1 MTNDAHEGLANATTR
16 DDAANA
22 LSLGW
27 NERLATE
34 LIEKKYDMTS
44 LQHSRRLG
52 RVSRIDRGWSTILT
66 SGVHDAVDGV
76 ERVRNI
82 GADVAVGD
90 WVIISDDMEKIDH
103 VLSRSSALT
112 RRASSDT
119 VRAESHTVA
128 ANIDT
133 VLVVQAATPDPNLR
147 RIERELVLAF
157 DSGAQP
163 VLVFNKIDELDADG
177 LSLMVRRVE
186 PVLAGVPL
194 LFASAKTGAGLDG
207 LRTYTYISSI
217 SDINDTQKSVASAP
231 QTIALLGASGVGKS
245 TLINAL
251 SGHDGQAT
259 GAVREGDQRG
269 RHTTTAAELVRLVNG
284 GWLIDTPGLR
294 AVSLWMSNH
303 GIEQAFSDIF
313 TLTESCKFRDCKH
326 EDEPSCA
333 VQAAV
338 ERGEVS
344 LERLCKMKMLV
355 AEEHELEEQQAV
367 HERAYDRKGTRKKPK
382 N

>member
-16 DDAANA
+16 DDEAHA
-22 LSLGW
+22 LALGW

-34 LIEKKYDMTS
+34 LIKKKFEMTS
-44 LQHSRRLG
+44 LQRSRRLG

-66 SGVHDAVDGV
+66 SGVHDVVDGV

-82 GADVAVGD
+82 GAEVAVGD
-90 WVIISDDMEKIDH
+90 WVIISDDLEKIDH

-163 VLVFNKIDELDADG
+163 VLVFNKIDELDAEG
-177 LSLMVRRVE
+177 LSLMVLRVE

-194 LFASAKTGAGLDG
+194 LFTSAKTGAGLDG
-207 LRTYTYISSI
+207 LRAYTYIY
-217 SDINDTQKSVASAP
+217 NAQKNVASSP

-338 ERGEVS
+338 ERGDVS
-344 LERLCKMKMLV
+344 PERLANMKMLV
-355 AEEHELEEQQAV
+355 AEELELEEQQAV
-367 HERAYDRKGTRKKPK
+367 HDRAYDRKGARKKPK
-382 N
+382 I

>member
-16 DDAANA
+16 DDAAHA

-44 LQHSRRLG
+44 LQRGRRLG

-66 SGVHDAVDGV
+66 SGVHDAIGGV

-90 WVIISDDMEKIDH
+90 WVIISDDLEKIDH

-133 VLVVQAATPDPNLR
+133 VLVVQAATQDPNLR

-163 VLVFNKIDELDADG
+163 VLVFNKIDEMDADG

-207 LRTYTYISSI
+207 LRAYTYIYDSA
-217 SDINDTQKSVASAP
+217 KSVASAP

-303 GIEQAFSDIF
+303 GIELAFSDIF

-338 ERGEVS
+338 ERGDVS
-344 LERLCKMKMLV
+344 LERLANMKMLV
-355 AEEHELEEQQAV
+355 AEELELEEQKAV
-367 HERAYDRKGTRKKPK
+367 HDRAYDRKGARKKPK

>member
-16 DDAANA
+16 DDSANA

-44 LQHSRRLG
+44 LQRGRRLG

-90 WVIISDDMEKIDH
+90 WVIISDDLEKIDH

-163 VLVFNKIDELDADG
+163 VLVFNKIDEIDADG

-207 LRTYTYISSI
+207 LRAYTYISSI
-217 SDINDTQKSVASAP
+217 SDINDTQKSVAGAP

-303 GIEQAFSDIF
+303 GIEQAFCDIF

-338 ERGEVS
+338 EQGDVS
-344 LERLCKMKMLV
+344 PERLANMKMLV
-355 AEEHELEEQQAV
+355 AEELELEEQQAV
-367 HERAYDRKGTRKKPK
+367 HDRAYDRKGARKKPK

>member
-34 LIEKKYDMTS
+34 LIEKKFDMTS
-44 LQHSRRLG
+44 LQRGRRLG

-90 WVIISDDMEKIDH
+90 WVIISDDLEKIVH

-163 VLVFNKIDELDADG
+163 VLVFNKIDELDAEG
-177 LSLMVRRVE
+177 LSMMVRRVE

-194 LFASAKTGAGLDG
+194 IFTSAKTGTGLDG
-207 LRTYTYISSI
+207 LRAYTYIY
-217 SDINDTQKSVASAP
+217 DTQKNVASSP

-303 GIEQAFSDIF
+303 GIELAFSDIF

-333 VQAAV
+333 VQAAI
-338 ERGEVS
+338 ERGDVS
-344 LERLCKMKMLV
+344 PERLANMKMLV
-355 AEEHELEEQQAV
+355 AEELELEEQKAV
-367 HERAYDRKGTRKKPK
+367 HERAYDRKGARKKPK
-382 N
+382 I

>member
-1 MTNDAHEGLANATTR
+1 MTKDAHEGLANATTR
-16 DDAANA
+16 DDAAHA
-22 LSLGW
+22 LALGW

-44 LQHSRRLG
+44 LQRSRRLG

-90 WVIISDDMEKIDH
+90 WVIISDDLEKIDH

-128 ANIDT
+128 TNIDT

-163 VLVFNKIDELDADG
+163 VLVFNKIDEMDADG

-194 LFASAKTGAGLDG
+194 LFTSAKTGAGLDG
-207 LRTYTYISSI
+207 LRAYTYIY
-217 SDINDTQKSVASAP
+217 DTDNGAKSVASSP

-303 GIEQAFSDIF
+303 GIELAFSDIF

-338 ERGEVS
+338 ERGDVS
-344 LERLCKMKMLV
+344 IERLANMKMLV
-355 AEEHELEEQQAV
+355 AEELELEEQQAV
-367 HERAYDRKGTRKKPK
+367 HDRAYDRKGARKKPK

>member
-1 MTNDAHEGLANATTR
+1 M
-16 DDAANA
+16 
-22 LSLGW
+22 
-27 NERLATE
+27 
-34 LIEKKYDMTS
+34 I
-44 LQHSRRLG
+44 
-52 RVSRIDRGWSTILT
+52 V
-66 SGVHDAVDGV
+66 
-76 ERVRNI
+76 
-82 GADVAVGD
+82 
-90 WVIISDDMEKIDH
+90 SDDLEKIDH

-112 RRASSDT
+112 RCASSDT

-163 VLVFNKIDELDADG
+163 VLVFNKIDEMDAEG

-194 LFASAKTGAGLDG
+194 HFASAKTGAGLDG
-207 LRTYTYISSI
+207 LRAYTYIYDSEK
-217 SDINDTQKSVASAP
+217 NVASSP

-245 TLINAL
+245 TLINTL

-303 GIEQAFSDIF
+303 GIERAFSDIF
-313 TLTESCKFRDCKH
+313 ALAESCKFRDCKH
-326 EDEPSCA
+326 EDEPSCS

-338 ERGEVS
+338 ERGDVS
-344 LERLCKMKMLV
+344 FERLSNMKMLV
-355 AEEHELEEQQAV
+355 AEELELEERQAV
-367 HERAYDRKGTRKKPK
+367 HERAYDRKGARKKPK
-382 N
+382 I

>member
-1 MTNDAHEGLANATTR
+1 MSNEMTNDAHEGLANATTR
-16 DDAANA
+16 DDAAHA
-22 LSLGW
+22 LALGW

-34 LIEKKYDMTS
+34 LIEKKYYITS

-66 SGVHDAVDGV
+66 SGVHDAIDGV

-82 GADVAVGD
+82 GAEVAVGD
-90 WVIISDDMEKIDH
+90 WVIISDDLEKIDH

-133 VLVVQAATPDPNLR
+133 VLVVQAATQDPNLR

-163 VLVFNKIDELDADG
+163 VLVFNKIDEMDADG

-207 LRTYTYISSI
+207 LRAYTYIYDSA
-217 SDINDTQKSVASAP
+217 KSVASAP

-303 GIEQAFSDIF
+303 GIELAFSDIF

-338 ERGEVS
+338 ERGDVS
-344 LERLCKMKMLV
+344 LERLANMKMLV
-355 AEEHELEEQQAV
+355 AEELELEEQKAV
-367 HERAYDRKGTRKKPK
+367 HDRAYDRKGARKKPK

>member
-1 MTNDAHEGLANATTR
+1 M
-16 DDAANA
+16 
-22 LSLGW
+22 
-27 NERLATE
+27 
-34 LIEKKYDMTS
+34 
-44 LQHSRRLG
+44 
-52 RVSRIDRGWSTILT
+52 
-66 SGVHDAVDGV
+66 
-76 ERVRNI
+76 
-82 GADVAVGD
+82 
-90 WVIISDDMEKIDH
+90 
-103 VLSRSSALT
+103 
-112 RRASSDT
+112 
-119 VRAESHTVA
+119 RAESHTVA

-163 VLVFNKIDELDADG
+163 VLVFNKIDELDAEG

-207 LRTYTYISSI
+207 LRAYTYIY
-217 SDINDTQKSVASAP
+217 DTQKNVPSSP

-303 GIEQAFSDIF
+303 GIELAFSDIF

-338 ERGEVS
+338 ERGDVS
-344 LERLCKMKMLV
+344 LERLANMKMLV
-355 AEEHELEEQQAV
+355 AEELELEEQQAV
-367 HERAYDRKGTRKKPK
+367 HERAYDRKGARKKPK
-382 N
+382 I

>member
-34 LIEKKYDMTS
+34 LIEKKYDTMS
-44 LQHSRRLG
+44 LQRGRRLG

-82 GADVAVGD
+82 GAEVAVGD
-90 WVIISDDMEKIDH
+90 WVIISDDLEKIDH

-163 VLVFNKIDELDADG
+163 VLVFNKIDEMDADG

-194 LFASAKTGAGLDG
+194 HFASAKTGAGLDG
-207 LRTYTYISSI
+207 LRAYTYIY
-217 SDINDTQKSVASAP
+217 DIQKNAAYSP

-333 VQAAV
+333 VREAV
-338 ERGEVS
+338 ERGDVS
-344 LERLCKMKMLV
+344 LERLANMKMLV
-355 AEEHELEEQQAV
+355 AEELELEEQQAV
-367 HERAYDRKGTRKKPK
+367 HERAYDRKGARKKPK
-382 N
+382 S

>member
-90 WVIISDDMEKIDH
+90 WVIISDDLEKIDH

-163 VLVFNKIDELDADG
+163 VLVFNKIDEMDADG

-186 PVLAGVPL
+186 PVLAGVSL

-207 LRTYTYISSI
+207 LRAYTYIS
-217 SDINDTQKSVASAP
+217 DANDTQKNVASAP
-231 QTIALLGASGVGKS
+231 QTIAL
-245 TLINAL
+245 
-251 SGHDGQAT
+251 
-259 GAVREGDQRG
+259 
-269 RHTTTAAELVRLVNG
+269 
-284 GWLIDTPGLR
+284 
-294 AVSLWMSNH
+294 
-303 GIEQAFSDIF
+303 
-313 TLTESCKFRDCKH
+313 
-326 EDEPSCA
+326 
-333 VQAAV
+333 
-338 ERGEVS
+338 
-344 LERLCKMKMLV
+344 
-355 AEEHELEEQQAV
+355 
-367 HERAYDRKGTRKKPK
+367 
-382 N
+382 

>member
-16 DDAANA
+16 DDAAHA
-22 LSLGW
+22 LALGW

-44 LQHSRRLG
+44 LQRSRRLG

-76 ERVRNI
+76 ERVRNT
-82 GADVAVGD
+82 GAEVAVGD
-90 WVIISDDMEKIDH
+90 WVIISDDLEKIDH

-163 VLVFNKIDELDADG
+163 VLVFNKIDEMDADG

-194 LFASAKTGAGLDG
+194 HFASAKTGAGLDG
-207 LRTYTYISSI
+207 LRGYTYIY
-217 SDINDTQKSVASAP
+217 DTQKNAANSP

-338 ERGEVS
+338 ERGDVS
-344 LERLCKMKMLV
+344 PERLVNMKMLV
-355 AEEHELEEQQAV
+355 AEELELEEQQAV
-367 HERAYDRKGTRKKPK
+367 HERAYDRKGARKKPK
-382 N
+382 I

>member
-16 DDAANA
+16 DDAAHA
-22 LSLGW
+22 LALGW

-34 LIEKKYDMTS
+34 LIEKKFDMTS
-44 LQHSRRLG
+44 LQRSRRLG

-90 WVIISDDMEKIDH
+90 WVIISDDLEKIDH

-133 VLVVQAATPDPNLR
+133 VLVVQAATQDPNLR

-207 LRTYTYISSI
+207 LRAYTYISSI
-217 SDINDTQKSVASAP
+217 SDINDAQKKAANSP

-338 ERGEVS
+338 KRGDVS
-344 LERLCKMKMLV
+344 PERLGNMKMLV
-355 AEEHELEEQQAV
+355 AEELELEEQQAV
-367 HERAYDRKGTRKKPK
+367 HERAYDRKGARKKPK
-382 N
+382 I

>member
-16 DDAANA
+16 DDAAHA
-22 LSLGW
+22 LALGW

-44 LQHSRRLG
+44 LQRGRRLG

-66 SGVHDAVDGV
+66 SGVHDAIDGV

-82 GADVAVGD
+82 GAEVAVGD
-90 WVIISDDMEKIDH
+90 WVIISDDLEKIDH

-163 VLVFNKIDELDADG
+163 VLVFNKIDELDAEG
-177 LSLMVRRVE
+177 LSMMVRRVE

-194 LFASAKTGAGLDG
+194 IFTSAKTGAGLDG
-207 LRTYTYISSI
+207 LRAYTYIY
-217 SDINDTQKSVASAP
+217 DTQKNVASSP

-251 SGHDGQAT
+251 SGHNGQAT

-269 RHTTTAAELVRLVNG
+269 RHTTTAAELVHLVNG

-303 GIEQAFSDIF
+303 GIELAFSDIF

-333 VQAAV
+333 VQAAI
-338 ERGEVS
+338 ERGDVS
-344 LERLCKMKMLV
+344 PERLANMKMLV
-355 AEEHELEEQQAV
+355 AEELELEEQKAV
-367 HERAYDRKGTRKKPK
+367 HERAYDRKGVRKKPK
-382 N
+382 I

>member
-1 MTNDAHEGLANATTR
+1 MTNDAHEGLANAITR
-16 DDAANA
+16 DDAAHA

-34 LIEKKYDMTS
+34 LIEKKFDMTS
-44 LQHSRRLG
+44 LQRSRRLG

-82 GADVAVGD
+82 GAEVAVGD
-90 WVIISDDMEKIDH
+90 WVIISDDLEKIDH

-128 ANIDT
+128 TNIDT

-163 VLVFNKIDELDADG
+163 VLVFNKIDELDAEG

-207 LRTYTYISSI
+207 LRAYTYIYDVYEGANRVTSS
-217 SDINDTQKSVASAP
+217 P

-303 GIEQAFSDIF
+303 GIELAFSDIF

-338 ERGEVS
+338 ERGDVS
-344 LERLCKMKMLV
+344 LERLANMKMLV
-355 AEEHELEEQQAV
+355 AEELELEEQQAV
-367 HERAYDRKGTRKKPK
+367 HERAYDRKGARKKPK
-382 N
+382 I

>member
-16 DDAANA
+16 DDAAHA
-22 LSLGW
+22 LALGW

-34 LIEKKYDMTS
+34 LIEKKYDMMS
-44 LQHSRRLG
+44 LQRSRRLG

-82 GADVAVGD
+82 GAEVAVGD
-90 WVIISDDMEKIDH
+90 WVIISDDLEKIDH
-103 VLSRSSALT
+103 VLLRSSALT
-112 RRASSDT
+112 KRASSDT
-119 VRAESHTVA
+119 VRAESQTVA

-157 DSGAQP
+157 DSGAHP
-163 VLVFNKIDELDADG
+163 VLVFNRIDEMDADG
-177 LSLMVRRVE
+177 LSLMVRRVD

-194 LFASAKTGAGLDG
+194 HCVSAKTGVGLDG
-207 LRTYTYISSI
+207 LRAYTYVY
-217 SDINDTQKSVASAP
+217 DTDNSAKSVASTP

-245 TLINAL
+245 TLINVL

-259 GAVREGDQRG
+259 GAVREGDRRG

-303 GIEQAFSDIF
+303 GIELAFSDIF

-338 ERGEVS
+338 ERGDVS
-344 LERLCKMKMLV
+344 PERLANMKMLV
-355 AEEHELEEQQAV
+355 AEELELEEQQAV
-367 HERAYDRKGTRKKPK
+367 HDRAYDRKGARKKPK
-382 N
+382 I

>member
-1 MTNDAHEGLANATTR
+1 MTHDAHEGLANATTR
-16 DDAANA
+16 DDAADVLA
-22 LSLGW
+22 LGW

-34 LIEKKYDMTS
+34 LIEKKFDMTS

-66 SGVHDAVDGV
+66 SGVHEAVDGV

-82 GADVAVGD
+82 GAEVAVGD
-90 WVIISDDMEKIDH
+90 WVIISDDLEKIDL

-163 VLVFNKIDELDADG
+163 VLVFNKIDEMDAEG

-194 LFASAKTGAGLDG
+194 HFASAKTGAGLDG
-207 LRTYTYISSI
+207 LRAYTYIYDSEK
-217 SDINDTQKSVASAP
+217 NVASSP

-245 TLINAL
+245 TLINTL

-338 ERGEVS
+338 ERGDVS
-344 LERLCKMKMLV
+344 PERLANMKMLV
-355 AEEHELEEQQAV
+355 AEELELEEQQAV
-367 HERAYDRKGTRKKPK
+367 HDRAYDRKGARKKPK
-382 N
+382 I

>member
-34 LIEKKYDMTS
+34 LIEKKYDMMS

-90 WVIISDDMEKIDH
+90 WVIISDDLEKIDH

-163 VLVFNKIDELDADG
+163 VLVFNKIDELDAEG

-194 LFASAKTGAGLDG
+194 IFTSAKTGAGLDG
-207 LRTYTYISSI
+207 LRAYTYITN
-217 SDINDTQKSVASAP
+217 INDTQKNVASAP

-269 RHTTTAAELVRLVNG
+269 RHTTTAAELVRLGNG

-313 TLTESCKFRDCKH
+313 MLTESCKFRDCKH

-338 ERGEVS
+338 ERGDVS
-344 LERLCKMKMLV
+344 PERLGNMKMLV
-355 AEEHELEEQQAV
+355 AEELELEEQQAV
-367 HERAYDRKGTRKKPK
+367 HDRAYDRKGARKIPK
-382 N
+382 S

>member
-16 DDAANA
+16 DDAAHA
-22 LSLGW
+22 LALGW

-34 LIEKKYDMTS
+34 LIEKKYDMMS
-44 LQHSRRLG
+44 LQRGRRLG

-82 GADVAVGD
+82 GAEVAVGD
-90 WVIISDDMEKIDH
+90 WVIISDDLEKIDQ

-163 VLVFNKIDELDADG
+163 VLVFNKIDEIDADG

-194 LFASAKTGAGLDG
+194 HFASAKTGAGLDG
-207 LRTYTYISSI
+207 LRGYTYIY
-217 SDINDTQKSVASAP
+217 DTQKNAVNSP

-338 ERGEVS
+338 ERGDVS
-344 LERLCKMKMLV
+344 PERLANMKMLV
-355 AEEHELEEQQAV
+355 AEELELEEQQAV
-367 HERAYDRKGTRKKPK
+367 HERANDRKGARKKPK
-382 N
+382 I

>member
-16 DDAANA
+16 DDAAHA
-22 LSLGW
+22 LALGW

-34 LIEKKYDMTS
+34 LIEKKYDMTL
-44 LQHSRRLG
+44 LQRSRRLG

-82 GADVAVGD
+82 GAEVAVGD
-90 WVIISDDMEKIDH
+90 WVIISDDLEKIDH

-163 VLVFNKIDELDADG
+163 VLVFNKIDEMDAEG

-194 LFASAKTGAGLDG
+194 LFVSAKTGAGLDG
-207 LRTYTYISSI
+207 LRAYTYISSI
-217 SDINDTQKSVASAP
+217 NDTQKNVASAP

-333 VQAAV
+333 VRAAV
-338 ERGEVS
+338 ERGDVS
-344 LERLCKMKMLV
+344 PERLANMKMLV
-355 AEEHELEEQQAV
+355 AEELELEEQQAV
-367 HERAYDRKGTRKKPK
+367 HDRAYDRKGARKKPK

>member
-1 MTNDAHEGLANATTR
+1 MTNDAHEGLASAITR
-16 DDAANA
+16 DDAAHA

-34 LIEKKYDMTS
+34 LIEKKFDMTL
-44 LQHSRRLG
+44 LQRSRRLG

-82 GADVAVGD
+82 GAEVAVGD
-90 WVIISDDMEKIDH
+90 WVIISDDLEKIDH

-128 ANIDT
+128 TNIDT

-163 VLVFNKIDELDADG
+163 VLVFNKIDELDAEG

-207 LRTYTYISSI
+207 LRAYTYIY
-217 SDINDTQKSVASAP
+217 DTQKNVPSSP

-303 GIEQAFSDIF
+303 GIELAFSDIF

-338 ERGEVS
+338 ERGDVS
-344 LERLCKMKMLV
+344 LERLANMKMLV
-355 AEEHELEEQQAV
+355 AEELELEEQQAV
-367 HERAYDRKGTRKKPK
+367 HERAYDRKGARKKPK
-382 N
+382 I

>member
-44 LQHSRRLG
+44 LQRDRRLG

-66 SGVHDAVDGV
+66 SGVYDAVDGV

-82 GADVAVGD
+82 GAEVAVGD
-90 WVIISDDMEKIDH
+90 WVIISDDLEKIDH

-133 VLVVQAATPDPNLR
+133 VLVVQAATQDPNLR

-163 VLVFNKIDELDADG
+163 VLVFNKIDEMDADG

-207 LRTYTYISSI
+207 LRAYTYIYDSA
-217 SDINDTQKSVASAP
+217 KSVASAP

-303 GIEQAFSDIF
+303 GIELAFSDIF

-333 VQAAV
+333 VQAAI
-338 ERGEVS
+338 ERGDVS
-344 LERLCKMKMLV
+344 LE
-355 AEEHELEEQQAV
+355 
-367 HERAYDRKGTRKKPK
+367 
-382 N
+382 

>member
-34 LIEKKYDMTS
+34 LIEKKYDMMS

-66 SGVHDAVDGV
+66 SGVHDAIDGV

-82 GADVAVGD
+82 GAEVAVGD
-90 WVIISDDMEKIDH
+90 WVIISDDLEKIDH

-133 VLVVQAATPDPNLR
+133 VLVVQAATQDPNLR

-163 VLVFNKIDELDADG
+163 VLVFNKIDEMDADG

-207 LRTYTYISSI
+207 LRAYTYIYDSA
-217 SDINDTQKSVASAP
+217 KSVASAP

-303 GIEQAFSDIF
+303 GIELAFSDIF

-338 ERGEVS
+338 ERGDVS
-344 LERLCKMKMLV
+344 LERLANMKMLV
-355 AEEHELEEQQAV
+355 AEELELEEQKAV
-367 HERAYDRKGTRKKPK
+367 HDRAYDRKGARKKPK

>member
-44 LQHSRRLG
+44 LQRSRRLG

-82 GADVAVGD
+82 GAEVAVGD
-90 WVIISDDMEKIDH
+90 WVIISDDLEKIDH
-103 VLSRSSALT
+103 VLLRSSALT
-112 RRASSDT
+112 KRASSDT
-119 VRAESHTVA
+119 VRAESQTVA

-157 DSGAQP
+157 DSGAHP
-163 VLVFNKIDELDADG
+163 VLVFNRIDEMDADG
-177 LSLMVRRVE
+177 LSLMVRRVD

-194 LFASAKTGAGLDG
+194 HCVSAKTGAGLDG
-207 LRTYTYISSI
+207 LRAYTYIY
-217 SDINDTQKSVASAP
+217 DTQKNVASSP

-259 GAVREGDQRG
+259 GAVREGDRRG

-338 ERGEVS
+338 ERGDVS
-344 LERLCKMKMLV
+344 PERLANMKMLV
-355 AEEHELEEQQAV
+355 AEELELEEQQAV
-367 HERAYDRKGTRKKPK
+367 HDRAYDRKGARKKPK

>member
-1 MTNDAHEGLANATTR
+1 MSNDAHEGLANATTR
-16 DDAANA
+16 DDVANA
-22 LSLGW
+22 RSLGW
-27 NERLATE
+27 NELLATE
-34 LIEKKYDMTS
+34 LVEKKYDMTS
-44 LQHSRRLG
+44 LQRGRRLG

-66 SGVHDAVDGV
+66 SGTHDAVDGV

-90 WVIISDDMEKIDH
+90 WVVVSEDLEKIEQI
-103 VLSRSSALT
+103 LSRSSALT

-133 VLVVQAATPDPNLR
+133 VLVVQAATQDPNLR

-163 VLVFNKIDELDADG
+163 VLVFNKIDEMDADG
-177 LSLMVRRVE
+177 LSLMVHRVE

-194 LFASAKTGAGLDG
+194 IFTSAKTGAGLDG
-207 LRTYTYISSI
+207 LRAYTYTSL
-217 SDINDTQKSVASAP
+217 INDTKQNVDSSP

-313 TLTESCKFRDCKH
+313 SLTESCKFRDCKH

-333 VQAAV
+333 VQAV
-338 ERGEVS
+338 VKRGDIS
-344 LERLCKMKMLV
+344 PERLANMKTLV
-355 AEEHELEEQQAV
+355 AEELELEEQQAV
-367 HERAYDRKGTRKKPK
+367 HERAYDRKGARKKPK
-382 N
+382 L

>member
-16 DDAANA
+16 DDAAHA
-22 LSLGW
+22 LALGW

-34 LIEKKYDMTS
+34 LIEKKYYITS

-66 SGVHDAVDGV
+66 SGVHDAIDGV

-82 GADVAVGD
+82 GAEVAVGD
-90 WVIISDDMEKIDH
+90 WVIISDDLEKIDH

-133 VLVVQAATPDPNLR
+133 VLVVQAATQDPNLR

-163 VLVFNKIDELDADG
+163 VLVFNKIDEMDADG

-207 LRTYTYISSI
+207 LRAYTYIYDSA
-217 SDINDTQKSVASAP
+217 KSVASAP

-303 GIEQAFSDIF
+303 GIELAFSDIF

-338 ERGEVS
+338 ERGDVS
-344 LERLCKMKMLV
+344 LERLANMKMLV
-355 AEEHELEEQQAV
+355 AEELELEEQKAV
-367 HERAYDRKGTRKKPK
+367 HDRAYDRKGARKKPK

>member
-1 MTNDAHEGLANATTR
+1 MTNDAHEGLASAITR
-16 DDAANA
+16 DDAAHA

-34 LIEKKYDMTS
+34 LIEKKFDMTS
-44 LQHSRRLG
+44 LQRSRRLG

-82 GADVAVGD
+82 GAEVAVGD
-90 WVIISDDMEKIDH
+90 WVIISDDLEKIDH

-133 VLVVQAATPDPNLR
+133 VLVVQAATQDPNLR

-163 VLVFNKIDELDADG
+163 VLVFNKIDEMDADG

-207 LRTYTYISSI
+207 LRAYTYIYDSA
-217 SDINDTQKSVASAP
+217 KSVASAP

-303 GIEQAFSDIF
+303 GIELAFSDIF

-338 ERGEVS
+338 ERGDVS
-344 LERLCKMKMLV
+344 LERLANMKMLV
-355 AEEHELEEQQAV
+355 AEELELEEQKAV
-367 HERAYDRKGTRKKPK
+367 HDRAYDRKGARKKPK

>member
-16 DDAANA
+16 DDAAHA
-22 LSLGW
+22 LALGW
-27 NERLATE
+27 NERLTTE

-90 WVIISDDMEKIDH
+90 WVIISDDLEKIDH

-163 VLVFNKIDELDADG
+163 VLVFNKIDEMDADG

-194 LFASAKTGAGLDG
+194 HFASAKTGAGLDG
-207 LRTYTYISSI
+207 LRAYTYIY
-217 SDINDTQKSVASAP
+217 DVYDGAKSVASSP

-303 GIEQAFSDIF
+303 GIELAFSDIF

-338 ERGEVS
+338 ERGDVS
-344 LERLCKMKMLV
+344 PERLANMKMLV
-355 AEEHELEEQQAV
+355 AEELELEEQQAV
-367 HERAYDRKGTRKKPK
+367 HDRAYDRKGARKKPK

>member
-1 MTNDAHEGLANATTR
+1 MTNDPHEGLANATTR
-16 DDAANA
+16 DDAADVLA
-22 LSLGW
+22 LGW

-34 LIEKKYDMTS
+34 LVEKKYDMTS

-66 SGVHDAVDGV
+66 SGVHEAVDGV

-82 GADVAVGD
+82 GAEVAVGD
-90 WVIISDDMEKIDH
+90 WVIISDDLEKIDL

-163 VLVFNKIDELDADG
+163 VLVFNKIDEMDAEG

-194 LFASAKTGAGLDG
+194 HFASAKTGAGLDG
-207 LRTYTYISSI
+207 LRAYTYIYDSEK
-217 SDINDTQKSVASAP
+217 NVASSP

-245 TLINAL
+245 TLINTL

-303 GIEQAFSDIF
+303 GIERAFSDIF
-313 TLTESCKFRDCKH
+313 ALAESCKFRDCKH
-326 EDEPSCA
+326 EDEPSCS

-338 ERGEVS
+338 ERGDVS
-344 LERLCKMKMLV
+344 PERLANMKMLV
-355 AEEHELEEQQAV
+355 AEELELEEQQAV
-367 HERAYDRKGTRKKPK
+367 HDRAYDRKGARKKTK

>member
-16 DDAANA
+16 DDAAHA
-22 LSLGW
+22 LALGW

-34 LIEKKYDMTS
+34 LIEKKFDMTS
-44 LQHSRRLG
+44 LQRSRRLG

-90 WVIISDDMEKIDH
+90 WVIISDDLEKIDH

-133 VLVVQAATPDPNLR
+133 VLVVQAATQDPNLR

-207 LRTYTYISSI
+207 LRAYTYTSSI
-217 SDINDTQKSVASAP
+217 SDIDDAQKKATSSP

-294 AVSLWMSNH
+294 AVSLWMCIKLFFDS
-303 GIEQAFSDIF
+303 FRDIF
-313 TLTESCKFRDCKH
+313 
-326 EDEPSCA
+326 
-333 VQAAV
+333 
-338 ERGEVS
+338 S
-344 LERLCKMKMLV
+344 LCV
-355 AEEHELEEQQAV
+355 
-367 HERAYDRKGTRKKPK
+367 
-382 N
+382 

>member
-16 DDAANA
+16 DDAAHA
-22 LSLGW
+22 LALGW

-34 LIEKKYDMTS
+34 LIEKKYDMMS
-44 LQHSRRLG
+44 LQRSRRLG

-82 GADVAVGD
+82 GAEVAVGD
-90 WVIISDDMEKIDH
+90 WVIISDDLEKIDH
-103 VLSRSSALT
+103 VLLRSSALT
-112 RRASSDT
+112 KRASSDT
-119 VRAESHTVA
+119 VRAESQTVA

-157 DSGAQP
+157 DSGAHP
-163 VLVFNKIDELDADG
+163 VLVFNRIDEMDADG
-177 LSLMVRRVE
+177 LSLMVRRVD

-194 LFASAKTGAGLDG
+194 HCVSAKTGVGLDG
-207 LRTYTYISSI
+207 LRAYTYVY
-217 SDINDTQKSVASAP
+217 DTDNSAKSVASTP

-245 TLINAL
+245 TLINVL

-259 GAVREGDQRG
+259 GAVREGDRRG

-303 GIEQAFSDIF
+303 GIELAFSDIF

-338 ERGEVS
+338 ERGDVS
-344 LERLCKMKMLV
+344 PERLGNMKMLV
-355 AEEHELEEQQAV
+355 AEELELEEQKAV
-367 HERAYDRKGTRKKPK
+367 HERAYDRKGARKKPK
-382 N
+382 I

>member
-1 MTNDAHEGLANATTR
+1 MTNDAHEGLASAITR
-16 DDAANA
+16 DDAAHA

-34 LIEKKYDMTS
+34 LIEKKFDMTS
-44 LQHSRRLG
+44 LQRSRRLG

-82 GADVAVGD
+82 GAEVAVGD
-90 WVIISDDMEKIDH
+90 WVIISDDLEKIDH

-128 ANIDT
+128 TNIDT

-163 VLVFNKIDELDADG
+163 VLVFNKIDELDAEE

-207 LRTYTYISSI
+207 LRAYTYIY
-217 SDINDTQKSVASAP
+217 DTQKNVPSSP

-303 GIEQAFSDIF
+303 GIELAFNDIF

-338 ERGEVS
+338 ERGDVS
-344 LERLCKMKMLV
+344 LERLANMKMLV
-355 AEEHELEEQQAV
+355 AEELELEEQQAV
-367 HERAYDRKGTRKKPK
+367 HERAYDRKGARKKPK
-382 N
+382 I

>member
-90 WVIISDDMEKIDH
+90 WVIISDDLEKIDH

-163 VLVFNKIDELDADG
+163 VLVFNKIDELDAEG

-194 LFASAKTGAGLDG
+194 LFTSAKTGAGLDG
-207 LRTYTYISSI
+207 LRAYTYITN
-217 SDINDTQKSVASAP
+217 INDTQKNVASAP

-338 ERGEVS
+338 ERGDVS
-344 LERLCKMKMLV
+344 PERLANMKILV
-355 AEEHELEEQQAV
+355 AEELELEEQKAV
-367 HERAYDRKGTRKKPK
+367 HERAYDRKGARKKPK
-382 N
+382 I

>member
-1 MTNDAHEGLANATTR
+1 MTNDAHEGLANATNR

-34 LIEKKYDMTS
+34 LIKKKYDMMS

-147 RIERELVLAF
+147 RIERELVLTF

-163 VLVFNKIDELDADG
+163 VLVFNKIDELDAEG

-207 LRTYTYISSI
+207 LRAYTYIY
-217 SDINDTQKSVASAP
+217 DTQRNVASSP

-303 GIEQAFSDIF
+303 GIELAFSDIF

-338 ERGEVS
+338 EHGYVS
-344 LERLCKMKMLV
+344 PERLANMKMLV
-355 AEEHELEEQQAV
+355 AEELELEEQQAV
-367 HERAYDRKGTRKKPK
+367 HDRAYDRKGARKKPK

>member
-1 MTNDAHEGLANATTR
+1 MTNDAHEGLANATNR

-34 LIEKKYDMTS
+34 LIKKKYDMMS

-90 WVIISDDMEKIDH
+90 WVIISDDLEKIDH

-128 ANIDT
+128 TNIDT
-133 VLVVQAATPDPNLR
+133 VLVVQAATQDPNLR

-163 VLVFNKIDELDADG
+163 VLVFNKIDELDAEG
-177 LSLMVRRVE
+177 LSMMVRRVE

-194 LFASAKTGAGLDG
+194 IFTSAKTGAGLDG
-207 LRTYTYISSI
+207 LRAYTYIY
-217 SDINDTQKSVASAP
+217 DTQKNVASSP

-338 ERGEVS
+338 ERGDVS
-344 LERLCKMKMLV
+344 PERLANMKILV
-355 AEEHELEEQQAV
+355 AEELELEEQKAV
-367 HERAYDRKGTRKKPK
+367 HERAYDRKGARKKPK
-382 N
+382 I

>member
-16 DDAANA
+16 DDAAHA
-22 LSLGW
+22 LALGW

-44 LQHSRRLG
+44 LQRDRRLG

-82 GADVAVGD
+82 GAEVAVGD
-90 WVIISDDMEKIDH
+90 WVIISDDLEKIDH

-163 VLVFNKIDELDADG
+163 VLVFNKIDEMDADG

-194 LFASAKTGAGLDG
+194 HFASAKTGAGLDG
-207 LRTYTYISSI
+207 LRAYTYIY
-217 SDINDTQKSVASAP
+217 DTQKNASYSP
-231 QTIALLGASGVGKS
+231 QTIAVLGASGVGKS

-333 VQAAV
+333 VRAAV
-338 ERGEVS
+338 ERGDVS
-344 LERLCKMKMLV
+344 LERLANMKMLV
-355 AEEHELEEQQAV
+355 AEELELEEQQAV
-367 HERAYDRKGTRKKPK
+367 HERAYDRKGARKKPK